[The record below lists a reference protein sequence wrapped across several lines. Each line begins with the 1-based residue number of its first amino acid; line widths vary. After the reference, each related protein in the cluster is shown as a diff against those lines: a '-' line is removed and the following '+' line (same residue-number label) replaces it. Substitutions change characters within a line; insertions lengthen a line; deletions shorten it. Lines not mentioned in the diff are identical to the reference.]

1 MSIDEDYYKP
11 IITNSTFNNDYIQYE
26 SEGNKGKIL
35 TINEYLDMI
44 RPNLSNTIN
53 DHKNQGE
60 WIIHSAN
67 ITAEHKTQR
76 EWKIHLTLAI
86 NFIYSK
92 EYSDKIR
99 TMHTKSDNIEIMMGS
114 ETNEITEELFKFILQ
129 RYQEGLE
136 ESMRG
141 DEFIFDYANSL
152 YHNLNKMSLSIGESY
167 TDSLK
172 WLKNKNA
179 TINLKNND
187 DKSIQYP
194 LTVPCIKF

>member
-11 IITNSTFNNDYIQYE
+11 IITNSAFNNDYIQYD

-44 RPNLSNTIN
+44 RPYLSNTIN

-60 WIIHSAN
+60 WKIHSAN
-67 ITAEHKTQR
+67 ITAEHKTER

-86 NFIYSK
+86 NFIFSK

-141 DEFIFDYANSL
+141 GEFIFDYANLL
-152 YHNLNKMSLSIGESY
+152 YHNLN
-167 TDSLK
+167 
-172 WLKNKNA
+172 A
-179 TINLKNND
+179 TINPKNND

-194 LTVPCIKF
+194 LTVACIKF